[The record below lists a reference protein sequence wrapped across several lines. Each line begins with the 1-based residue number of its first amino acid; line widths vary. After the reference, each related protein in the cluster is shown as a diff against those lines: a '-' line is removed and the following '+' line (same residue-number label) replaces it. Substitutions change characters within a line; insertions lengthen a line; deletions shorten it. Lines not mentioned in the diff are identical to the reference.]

1 MSRNPLREALNAGR
15 PTVGTHILSAWPTLV
30 ELIGHSKQYDYV
42 EFTAE
47 YAPFTMHDLDNLGRS
62 FELMGMSGMIK
73 IEQTQYTHQAMRAIG
88 SGFQSVLFADIRSV
102 EDAKAAVDAVRAE
115 TTMAEGARGRGRLG
129 VGMRRDVGTVRTGGS
144 PAYVDALNE
153 VVIAIMVE
161 KKSCVDDLDAVLSVP
176 GLDMVQFGAS
186 DYSMSIG
193 LTGQANHL
201 GATIQAD
208 IVKQKL
214 PTNNGGYA
222 ALNAGGSSY
231 GKWDKRVYTQLCGS
245 DEAGHGGHPI
255 DLCRYQVLNNFM
267 GRVPL
272 INSGGESKGAGDLQ
286 EAVATAVIN
295 KRAGGM
301 GLISGRKAFQKPMR
315 EGVALL
321 QAVQDVYL
329 DKTVTVA

>member
-1 MSRNPLREALNAGR
+1 MSRNPLREALNEGK

-115 TTMAEGARGRGRLG
+115 TTMAHGARGRGRLG

-176 GLDMVQFGAS
+176 GIDMVQFGAS
-186 DYSMSIG
+186 DFSMSIG
-193 LTGQANHL
+193 LTGQANHPDVV
-201 GATIQAD
+201 AAEKKTIEMALKKGLHPRVELRDPSQAAKYLD
-208 IVKQKL
+208 MGVKHFCI
-214 PTNNGGYA
+214 G
-222 ALNAGGSSY
+222 
-231 GKWDKRVYTQLCGS
+231 WDVRILADWWDT
-245 DEAGHGGHPI
+245 
-255 DLCRYQVLNNFM
+255 
-267 GRVPL
+267 
-272 INSGGESKGAGDLQ
+272 KGAEMRGLLGGKT
-286 EAVATAVIN
+286 EAPAKVPA
-295 KRAGGM
+295 KAGN
-301 GLISGRKAFQKPMR
+301 
-315 EGVALL
+315 
-321 QAVQDVYL
+321 Y
-329 DKTVTVA
+329 